1 MLTLEKTSEEL
12 NEQTSANTTD
22 NKGFLYEAIENTP
35 FSLCYNEGKW
45 FGLLSNKRLTEF
57 YDNKEECIK
66 DVTNMTW
73 DRIVQVIWVISE
85 KMIEIKNL
93 NLTENEQ

>member
-12 NEQTSANTTD
+12 KEQTSADTTD

-57 YDNKEECIK
+57 YDDKDECIK
-66 DVTNMTW
+66 DVSAMTW

-85 KMIEIKNL
+85 KMNEINNL
-93 NLTENEQ
+93 KLKENE